1 VVHPAAKSHTGQSVS
16 RPGSA
21 ANNKAR
27 QKIAKYGQWVLD
39 TYEEDAVF
47 LPVVFESF
55 GNCSNEGVRKLVQL
69 MAERA
74 EAGGQYSYDE
84 FSSYAWFTLSTA
96 LQQGNALASRIALR
110 QYRKLKI
117 PIRSRLAEHESF
129 HSHHLPFDDED
140 WEDAYAVTA

>member
-1 VVHPAAKSHTGQSVS
+1 MDIAVVHPGAKSHTGQSVS

-55 GNCSNEGVRKLVQL
+55 GNCSNEGVRKLVQH

-74 EAGGQYSYDE
+74 
-84 FSSYAWFTLSTA
+84 
-96 LQQGNALASRIALR
+96 
-110 QYRKLKI
+110 
-117 PIRSRLAEHESF
+117 
-129 HSHHLPFDDED
+129 
-140 WEDAYAVTA
+140 